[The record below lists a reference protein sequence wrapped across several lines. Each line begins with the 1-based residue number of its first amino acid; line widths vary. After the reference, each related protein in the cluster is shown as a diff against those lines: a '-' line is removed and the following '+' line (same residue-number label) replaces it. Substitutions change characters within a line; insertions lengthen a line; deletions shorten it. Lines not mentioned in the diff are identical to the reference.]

1 MADDM
6 GLRFGKEASR
16 VVDWISPSRVHAS
29 YFGPNLDSIA
39 VRIILAAFQIDHLD
53 LIDTKMSVGGI
64 KHDMQLDSH
73 GSKLLTAENHS
84 DDYTRQ
90 AEQSHNDR
98 VQDGRPLAGASEGS
112 DRIRTRYGVTR
123 HRGVGVFRN
132 AVGEHYTSME
142 SNIDIETC
150 RVTRGGYLRGC
161 GDEMFWCLC
170 RGGQSA
176 AMRHSERT
184 EAERQQDVMD
194 LDLDHV
200 AKFNNEA
207 EMRGSRVVLES
218 WTSLQIHIS
227 KEKFGLYA

>member
-29 YFGPNLDSIA
+29 YLGPNLDLIA
-39 VRIILAAFQIDHLD
+39 VRIILAAFQIVHLD
-53 LIDTKMSVGGI
+53 LIDTRVSAGGI

-98 VQDGRPLAGASEGS
+98 VQEGRDPLARRPAAGS
-112 DRIRTRYGVTR
+112 DRVRTSCGADRDRG
-123 HRGVGVFRN
+123 RGVGAFRN

-142 SNIDIETC
+142 SNIDIDGC
-150 RVTRGGYLRGC
+150 RVTRGG
-161 GDEMFWCLC
+161 
-170 RGGQSA
+170 
-176 AMRHSERT
+176 
-184 EAERQQDVMD
+184 
-194 LDLDHV
+194 
-200 AKFNNEA
+200 
-207 EMRGSRVVLES
+207 
-218 WTSLQIHIS
+218 
-227 KEKFGLYA
+227 